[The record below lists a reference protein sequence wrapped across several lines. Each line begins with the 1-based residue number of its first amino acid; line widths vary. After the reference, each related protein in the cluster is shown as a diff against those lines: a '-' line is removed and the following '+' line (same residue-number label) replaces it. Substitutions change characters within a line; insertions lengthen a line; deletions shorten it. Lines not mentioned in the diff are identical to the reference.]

1 MSFIISWIGYCF
13 IFFAVYFNRDKE
25 SNIPLFSRK
34 WIIMMLIVMFGFFLI
49 ETGKKIQQQEKIKA
63 HIEQTNPKT
72 IGSSLTDNSY

>member
-1 MSFIISWIGYCF
+1 MDNNDVDSNVWI
-13 IFFAVYFNRDKE
+13 
-25 SNIPLFSRK
+25 
-34 WIIMMLIVMFGFFLI
+34 FLI